1 LKKRKKYK
9 PNEDWR
15 LIVDHVRSE
24 AMKTINKIRS
34 GSVDLDE
41 LDKLQNHLMFSLAL
55 MQMEGP
61 QKWELAKLNAKIMS
75 FNIAETKNK
84 DMEEE

>member
-1 LKKRKKYK
+1 M
-9 PNEDWR
+9 
-15 LIVDHVRSE
+15 RSE

-34 GSVDLDE
+34 GAVDLDE

-61 QKWELAKLNAKIMS
+61 QKWELAKINAKIMS
-75 FNIAETKNK
+75 FNIAESK
-84 DMEEE
+84 DKEDK